1 MNIRD
6 FRALSRN
13 LVREFGMLNK
23 QSNGTRF
30 SPLQIHLMIEASERP
45 LGVTDLAARLCID
58 KASASRALRSLVA
71 AGMIDT
77 LDHPDDKRHS
87 LHRLSKT
94 GRRMLAAIDADADAF
109 MQAALAQLD
118 DDELAS
124 TTAALRKM
132 TAALRS
138 ARQQRDARLKVR
150 PIAPADDAAMAEIIR
165 DVFREYGMDKMEGVS
180 LHDPDLERL
189 TGLYRENGGRYWVL
203 ERGGQVAGGVGI
215 APLAGGDPG
224 YCELQ
229 KLFFKP
235 GVRGLGMA
243 RYMVVQ
249 ALKAARA
256 AGYRYC
262 YLETTE
268 QLKEAL
274 GLYQALGFSLL
285 TERRGNTGHHGCN
298 VCMLKDLQNSGT

>member
-13 LVREFGMLNK
+13 LVRELGMLNK

-30 SPLQIHLMIEASERP
+30 SPLQIHILIEVNGLP
-45 LGVTDLAARLCID
+45 LGITELAARLCID
-58 KASASRALRSLVA
+58 KASASRAVRSLVA
-71 AGMIDT
+71 AGMVEAVDYP
-77 LDHPDDKRHS
+77 HDKRHN
-87 LHRLSKT
+87 LNQLTKLGRKT
-94 GRRMLAAIDADADAF
+94 LAAIEANADGF
-109 MQAALAQLD
+109 MQDALAQLD
-118 DDELAS
+118 DDELAA
-124 TTAALRKM
+124 TTAAMKKM

-138 ARQQRDARLKVR
+138 ARKQRDAALLVR
-150 PIAPADDAAMAEIIR
+150 PITQSDDAAMAGIICS
-165 DVFREYGMDKMEGVS
+165 VFREYAMDKMEGVS
-180 LHDPDLERL
+180 LHDPDLDRL
-189 TGLYRENGGRYWVL
+189 TGVYQDNGGKYWVL
-203 ERGGQVAGGVGI
+203 EQHGEVVGGVGI
-215 APLAGGDPG
+215 APLKGGDAG

-235 GVRGLGMA
+235 CVRGLGMA

-256 AGYRYC
+256 AGFRYC

-274 GLYQALGFSLL
+274 GLYHALGFTLL
-285 TERRGNTGHHGCN
+285 TEKRGNTGHHGCDIY
-298 VCMLKDLQNSGT
+298 MLKDLQND